1 MPHTPRQRNKQL
13 RLPNPTFSPTPL
25 PLLRLPNKL
34 KEHIALHP
42 VVGGLLR
49 MSVSPLTG

>member
-1 MPHTPRQRNKQL
+1 MPQTPRQRSKQL

-34 KEHIALHP
+34 KEPLRLHP

-49 MSVSPLTG
+49 TSVSPLTG